1 MLFSNFIF
9 NLDIDL
15 NNMIS
20 VLTTIK
26 WLLIQNNFFL
36 QKSNYYAWRNPD
48 ENFLQDIVTDFRH
61 LFNGIINFCTFQ
73 HWVMKQ

>member
-15 NNMIS
+15 KNMIS

-36 QKSNYYAWRNPD
+36 QKSNYYVWRNPD
-48 ENFLQDIVTDFRH
+48 ENFLQDIVTDFTH
-61 LFNGIINFCTFQ
+61 LFNVIINFCTFQ